1 MWEYLDVDITLNVS
15 SAAESIKW
23 SKLNDS
29 HEELTNAAHSTR
41 QSSYSKTFQS
51 GWFTAYKAKK
61 KIMYYLLSFINLNTY
76 LHANNCMISS

>member
-29 HEELTNAAHSTR
+29 HEELTNPAHSTR

-61 KIMYYLLSFINLNTY
+61 KIMYHLLSFINLNTY